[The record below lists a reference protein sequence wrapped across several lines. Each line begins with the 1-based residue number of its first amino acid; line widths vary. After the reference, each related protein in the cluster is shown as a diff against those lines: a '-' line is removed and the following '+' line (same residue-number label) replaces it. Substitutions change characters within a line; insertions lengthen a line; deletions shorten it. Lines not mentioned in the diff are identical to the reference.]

1 MEKQVQEKAKKKLSN
16 FETNF
21 DKVSSEAFA
30 KASVKPKQKLYVAG
44 PWFDERAN
52 KLMQMVKELFRQ
64 YDSASAWE
72 PYFPM
77 DHTQESPSLTFVDNV
92 NQISSCEAILA
103 LISRK
108 DVGTAFEIGLAK
120 GLGRKIYLLTLDET
134 DYNSVTNIMLAYS
147 TMYRIQLKDLWKFII
162 GKTSYEDLI
171 QIPDTWEN
179 KE

>member
-1 MEKQVQEKAKKKLSN
+1 MKNGINVNVDQNVRPIFQENPLKYMIDNS
-16 FETNF
+16 F
-21 DKVSSEAFA
+21 S
-30 KASVKPKQKLYVAG
+30 
-44 PWFDERAN
+44 W
-52 KLMQMVKELFRQ
+52 MVN
-64 YDSASAWE
+64 
-72 PYFPM
+72 
-77 DHTQESPSLTFVDNV
+77 VDNV

-147 TMYRIQLKDLWKFII
+147 TIYRIQLKDLWKFII